1 MALKRIV
8 VLLAIT
14 LVLTLS
20 EIAQA
25 RTPIKS
31 RDYDEED
38 IDDVDDDYEDGGEYE
53 SEVKQYAQSRQDRAE
68 RRRERNERR
77 NAPVND
83 REDIGDVMAH
93 MSGSRKGAGEDL
105 LERTLS
111 QQAGT

>member
-31 RDYDEED
+31 QDYDEED

-53 SEVKQYAQSRQDRAE
+53 SEVKQYAQSR
-68 RRRERNERR
+68 
-77 NAPVND
+77 
-83 REDIGDVMAH
+83 
-93 MSGSRKGAGEDL
+93 
-105 LERTLS
+105 
-111 QQAGT
+111 

>member
-25 RTPIKS
+25 RTPIQS

-38 IDDVDDDYEDGGEYE
+38 IDDVDEDYDDDGEYE
-53 SEVKQYAQSRQDRAE
+53 SEVKQYAQSR
-68 RRRERNERR
+68 
-77 NAPVND
+77 
-83 REDIGDVMAH
+83 
-93 MSGSRKGAGEDL
+93 
-105 LERTLS
+105 
-111 QQAGT
+111 

>member
-38 IDDVDDDYEDGGEYE
+38 IDDVDEDYDDGEYE
-53 SEVKQYAQSRQDRAE
+53 SEVKQYAQSR
-68 RRRERNERR
+68 
-77 NAPVND
+77 
-83 REDIGDVMAH
+83 
-93 MSGSRKGAGEDL
+93 
-105 LERTLS
+105 
-111 QQAGT
+111 